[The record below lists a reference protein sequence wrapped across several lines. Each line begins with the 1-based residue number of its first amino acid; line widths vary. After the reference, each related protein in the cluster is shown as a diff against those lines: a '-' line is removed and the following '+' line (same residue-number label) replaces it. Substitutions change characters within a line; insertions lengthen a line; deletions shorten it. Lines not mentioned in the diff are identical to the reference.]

1 MTISAVPTV
10 PPSSTC
16 HMPLVDAV
24 VGSSSSSN
32 FSPTG
37 TRRRRRLPNELLAE
51 MATFAHYDFLERSC
65 VANLRLHALF
75 WPILQKKDAKLC
87 SLYFDDVRSLF
98 VWLQNWAL
106 RSDALRKF
114 VNLRA
119 IVDSNW
125 RGKRVQL
132 MKPDLWSVNRARVTS
147 LGLITD
153 LRELGKIFDQ
163 LAQTLAKSQFLI
175 FPISAE
181 VPLLVPPNSAV
192 AAALSA
198 PRDWPSVFRLGPAS
212 SVRFHSQRAL
222 LMAKAL
228 AVPKTVLDAWL
239 RKDLPS
245 LKELVHALVQLLRDN
260 FKHES
265 IMCQIPKHQ
274 TSPPSAVV
282 NPFHPVLSHSLELF
296 LESSQL
302 HLNSS
307 VFSLQL
313 RMNQL
318 IN

>member
-1 MTISAVPTV
+1 MPMPDTISVPTV

-16 HMPLVDAV
+16 HMPLVGAAA
-24 VGSSSSSN
+24 SFSPSN
-32 FSPTG
+32 FSRHVSVRPPG
-37 TRRRRRLPNELLAE
+37 ARRRRRLPNELLAE
-51 MATFAHYDFLERSC
+51 LATFAHYDFLERSC
-65 VANLRLHALF
+65 VANSRLHALF
-75 WPILQKKDAKLC
+75 RPILQKKEAKLC
-87 SLYFDDVRSLF
+87 SLCFDDVRSLF

-147 LGLITD
+147 RGLIAD

-163 LAQTLAKSQFLI
+163 LAQTLAK
-175 FPISAE
+175 
-181 VPLLVPPNSAV
+181 VPLLVPPHS
-192 AAALSA
+192 AAAVSA
-198 PRDWPSVFRLGPAS
+198 PRDWPRVFRLGPAS

-222 LMAKAL
+222 LIAKAL

-245 LKELVHALVQLLRDN
+245 LRELVRALVQLLRDN

-265 IMCQIPKHQ
+265 IMCQIHYSGCVTLLNKCDVLLNILIASFPK
-274 TSPPSAVV
+274 
-282 NPFHPVLSHSLELF
+282 
-296 LESSQL
+296 
-302 HLNSS
+302 
-307 VFSLQL
+307 
-313 RMNQL
+313 
-318 IN
+318 